1 MRTVVAPAS
10 LYSLR
15 GDRQLIENLENAI
28 GFSPSFNSIN
38 QALSVIESFLPM
50 KQQGLGM
57 TKQWQLTKIFKTLDS
72 ALKVRLLHSL
82 HEGRGSNA
90 HSQWISMSFPVDHQT
105 PFDYPVIG
113 ASTNLFVYLR
123 RLTSSEYLTAFT
135 S

>member
-1 MRTVVAPAS
+1 MRTPFAS
-10 LYSLR
+10 RLAALTP

-72 ALKVRLLHSL
+72 ALKVR
-82 HEGRGSNA
+82 
-90 HSQWISMSFPVDHQT
+90 
-105 PFDYPVIG
+105 
-113 ASTNLFVYLR
+113 
-123 RLTSSEYLTAFT
+123 
-135 S
+135 